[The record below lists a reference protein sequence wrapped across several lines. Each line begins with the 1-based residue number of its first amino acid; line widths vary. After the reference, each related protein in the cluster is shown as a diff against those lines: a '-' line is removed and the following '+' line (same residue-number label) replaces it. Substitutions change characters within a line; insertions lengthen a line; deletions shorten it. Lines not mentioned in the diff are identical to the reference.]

1 MKKKAGKEKNT
12 QNVKVK
18 DLPVT
23 AKEFSKKAERV
34 KGGAARKTS
43 NIARIS

>member
-1 MKKKAGKEKNT
+1 MPKKTNKSKSKPQT
-12 QNVKVK
+12 VKVK

-34 KGGAARKTS
+34 KGGKWVGPTYM
-43 NIARIS
+43 